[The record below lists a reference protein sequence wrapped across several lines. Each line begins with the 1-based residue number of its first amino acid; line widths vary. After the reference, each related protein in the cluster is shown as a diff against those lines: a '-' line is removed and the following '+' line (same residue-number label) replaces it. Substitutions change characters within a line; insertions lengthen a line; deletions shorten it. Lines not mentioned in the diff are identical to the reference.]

1 MLSPF
6 CFFINCFVLYIGY
19 GIIKVCK
26 ALKIRRLSA
35 VLGKNNPQID
45 IFTHMIFERLIP
57 KDHLLV
63 LIDSIIDFSFV
74 YDMVKDKY
82 SDVGRTSEDPAM
94 MLKICLL
101 QFLYT
106 LSDKKIVKRIQTDIA
121 FRWFLGL
128 SLDDDV
134 PDDTTICYFRTNRM
148 GEENFDEFFNEI
160 VKKCIEKNIVKSK
173 RYLIDTTDVAANVNY
188 PSNRRLICDG
198 FRKVIKELGRF
209 NEAFAEQ
216 QLAQF
221 ENEIEEEYKKDDK
234 VSVKKYLQI
243 AQKYAEHLYLKTYD
257 ELQTNEKYN
266 EAFGILWDIIDQYT
280 NGKKD
285 KIVSVVDPDAKI
297 AHKSPG
303 NIKRGYKDHI
313 IVDEDSEIILASVQT
328 PFNVGDEKKLV
339 ELIAKVGKNLEL
351 KPEEITADKVYGTT
365 DNRAYLKDNEIISN
379 IDFYEES
386 SREVKYYRLRDF
398 TISEDLKSVICPNGI
413 TTEEYA
419 ISRNKTNDTDFKV
432 FKFDKTT
439 CQQCPLKDQC
449 LYKDKNGKV
458 ASKGRRLD
466 VPLRYDAVL
475 RDMKRIE
482 AKEFEEASNKRFK
495 VERRFATMV
504 RNHGL
509 RRCRYVGLRRAK
521 IHITLANMA
530 CNIVRMVNLLCQP
543 GLVAS

>member
-1 MLSPF
+1 
-6 CFFINCFVLYIGY
+6 
-19 GIIKVCK
+19 
-26 ALKIRRLSA
+26 

-45 IFTHMIFERLIP
+45 VFTHMIFERLIP

-106 LSDKKIVKRIQTDIA
+106 LSDKKIVKRVQTDIA

-216 QLAQF
+216 QLTQF

-530 CNIVRMVNLLCQP
+530 CNIVRMVNLLCQT